1 MTNSLIELYGGG
13 MVGKS
18 NNYQLGGRIASA
30 KRGREYQKEMRQLK
44 EKAEAAERR
53 KKESGFLGAL
63 GSLAGGTIGSIF
75 GPAGTAVGAAWGRRI
90 GEGTYEEEDYGS
102 GKYAKETREDL
113 REAEQDYRRG
123 MTERAL
129 VTGLQAGIM
138 PGFYEKAG
146 SWLKG
151 LGGAKE
157 AATAAA
163 DIAGAVPE
171 FAPAAPVHEGMA
183 ASGLQLPGMPEL
195 GATPS
200 MAMEGFGSRMASKLS
215 AMPSTAVAAA
225 PSLGFE
231 DAFREA
237 RNLGLDEFMWQGNP
251 YHTRL
256 VIGRGGGWIPKM
268 QTGGMALPEGMM
280 NPTMGANLRR
290 PNRPPIGMPS
300 APSPVPPRG
309 REGIVP
315 KPEGFPTPTSP
326 IGRPMAPTAGA
337 NLGQIDS
344 VAGQDLTPD
353 LSGTDFSAL
362 QGLSGGDIVFGGN
375 PVFKRDTDWSMTG
388 SNLFGLKGAGAQV
401 TSPTT
406 TSPTTTSP
414 TGSTTLSA
422 PIGGY
427 GSAIGAVTA
436 LSQMGMGDVA
446 TDPRLQEYL
455 EDLPQFSQGYR
466 QQFGDI
472 QRSGRQ
478 ALQQLYAA
486 QRLGGG
492 AAGGFA
498 GAGAGGQAFQQQL
511 GGLRSDIGRQ
521 RRGVVEGFQS
531 DLLSAIRDIE
541 AKGEFEFGTSGGF
554 DPVADIMAKNPS
566 LTIEEAEELH
576 SQNVD
581 AYYDQQYG

>member
-30 KRGREYQKEMRQLK
+30 RRGREYQKEMRKLR
-44 EKAEAAERR
+44 EAAERAAKR
-53 KKESGFLGAL
+53 QRRASGL
-63 GSLAGGTIGSIF
+63 GSILSTVGGLAGSLIPIPGV
-75 GPAGTAVGAAWGRRI
+75 GTAVGSALGTAIGSGLGRLA
-90 GEGTYEEEDYGS
+90 GESTYKDTKVEG
-102 GKYAKETREDL
+102 GKYAQES
-113 REAEQDYRRG
+113 RRDVQASIDDFRRSMG
-123 MTERAL
+123 ERAL
-129 VTGLQAGIM
+129 AGGI
-138 PGFYEKAG
+138 KAG
-146 SWLKG
+146 LMKFASE
-151 LGGAKE
+151 GGADYLK
-157 AATAAA
+157 AKFGPSPGLPTA
-163 DIAGAVPE
+163 DI
-171 FAPAAPVHEGMA
+171 
-183 ASGLQLPGMPEL
+183 PEL
-195 GATPS
+195 EQI
-200 MAMEGFGSRMASKLS
+200 EGG
-215 AMPSTAVAAA
+215 
-225 PSLGFE
+225 LGFE
-231 DAFREA
+231 TPR
-237 RNLGLDEFMWQGNP
+237 
-251 YHTRL
+251 RL
-256 VIGRGGGWIPKM
+256 VFNKAAAFVDPSPYIPFQDMPLSDISATELGDFSSIGLPPQYPLDAYRSAGGYGPFQNRGGGLIDYTIPKM
-268 QTGGMALPEGMM
+268 QAGGMALPEEMM

-353 LSGTDFSAL
+353 LSGTDFSGL
-362 QGLSGGDIVFGGN
+362 QGLSGTDIVFGGD
-375 PVFKRDTDWSMTG
+375 PIFGSDTDWSMTG
-388 SNLFGLKGAGAQV
+388 SNLFGVKGAGAQV

-406 TSPTTTSP
+406 TSSTATSP

-531 DLLSAIRDIE
+531 DLLSAISDIE